1 MGAPQYK
8 FCVSF
13 DFWDAI
19 EGLRIEGEMSEAG
32 IGEAAKQR
40 RRWRSRER
48 KKLDQ
53 GDLTI
58 RNVPLYVHRS
68 EPGIKNAL

>member
-32 IGEAAKQR
+32 IGEAEEKMTKQGEKKIRPR
-40 RRWRSRER
+40 RPH
-48 KKLDQ
+48 
-53 GDLTI
+53 
-58 RNVPLYVHRS
+58 N
-68 EPGIKNAL
+68 

>member
-40 RRWRSRER
+40 KR
-48 KKLDQ
+48 
-53 GDLTI
+53 
-58 RNVPLYVHRS
+58 
-68 EPGIKNAL
+68 